1 MDLLE
6 PFADRRRF
14 RPLLELFGERLGRLH
29 SRHGKGEIRAQDLA
43 GDQLAN
49 VLFGFVGGDVVAG
62 QGLREL
68 LRAGP
73 PGRSLQGLAQLLG
86 FLDGYEMVSPLLSVE
101 PSFDIAQAPPRAVE
115 ARVRAEAE
123 GSPQSGVV
131 PQGLDEA
138 EEIVQALPQA
148 RPAVGRMR
156 RTVGLVVGTFE
167 DKGDAQLPRDLLQA
181 FGHLPEVG
189 LRLHDARAGEEPER
203 RRPPRHPRKV
213 ADDRPLDPLSPLA
226 LRLADPH
233 LQRLVEVG

>member
-1 MDLLE
+1 MS
-6 PFADRRRF
+6 
-14 RPLLELFGERLGRLH
+14 ELFGERLGRLR
-29 SRHGKGEIRAQDLA
+29 SRHGKAEIRAQDLA

-86 FLDGYEMVSPLLSVE
+86 FLDGHEMVSPLLSVE

-115 ARVRAEAE
+115 ARVRAKAE

-138 EEIVQALPQA
+138 EEIVHVESAVALVLLAPVEDEPGLFPD
-148 RPAVGRMR
+148 RPDG
-156 RTVGLVVGTFE
+156 GS
-167 DKGDAQLPRDLLQA
+167 
-181 FGHLPEVG
+181 
-189 LRLHDARAGEEPER
+189 GEEPER

-213 ADDRPLDPLSPLA
+213 ANDRPLDPLSPLT

-233 LQRLVEVG
+233 LQRLVQVG